1 MPGLGAMSNRNLL
14 RMSSTCSGITL
25 LNLSILSLLSS
36 ASALVLMQQRSI
48 QHFRHAHPYKR
59 IPLSARNAVTTISNN
74 EELLPGISAINESN
88 DDLSAKLS
96 KLCDHS
102 FFRLFS
108 VDILA
113 SCEYMPQE
121 LFECYTETCE
131 IYPEDEDAVSTQRDS
146 CIFRPT
152 FLFNSCHFCLAIGPG
167 INTDCRYG

>member
-1 MPGLGAMSNRNLL
+1 
-14 RMSSTCSGITL
+14 MSSTCSSCCVTL

-36 ASALVLMQQRSI
+36 SSALVFWQQRNV
-48 QHFRHAHPYKR
+48 QHFRYTRAYSR
-59 IPLSARNAVTTISNN
+59 IQPSSRNAVTTISNN

-88 DDLSAKLS
+88 NDLSAKLS
-96 KLCDHS
+96 KLCEHS

-131 IYPEDEDAVSTQRDS
+131 IYPEDEDAVRS
-146 CIFRPT
+146 PKT
-152 FLFNSCHFCLAIGPG
+152 FLLKFPKCYFNLWNCFFSNLGSG
-167 INTDCRYG
+167 IDTYSRYG